1 MYSKTRSMAWVIGT
15 PRAQAILRSV
25 RDDSKLNSGV
35 YAIGQSPPF
44 KTQKPSA
51 AWQMVPS
58 LLKKL
63 LMNSVDIVV
72 NFLNDP
78 FIGKAEKPFIFQV
91 DDQVFVHL
99 DSHDVSRL
107 DDFSRNLQI
116 ICGRRKVI

>member
-44 KTQKPSA
+44 KTQKTICRRA
-51 AWQMVPS
+51 NGLS
-58 LLKKL
+58 LLKMV
-63 LMNSVDIVV
+63 LMNSVDFVV
-72 NFLNDP
+72 EPLDIA
-78 FIGKAEKPFIFQV
+78 FIGKAEKSIV
-91 DDQVFVHL
+91 LHIDDQVFVHL
-99 DSHDVSRL
+99 NPNDVCRL

-116 ICGRRKVI
+116 II